1 MSQDWRTEE
10 PRRSSRLETAGARSV
25 ALFLLGIV
33 AFNAPLM
40 AIFSVEARVLGVP
53 LLYLY
58 LFLAWGALIAFVRL
72 AARPG
77 GERAWPEPAPGA
89 APDAAPDAA
98 PGAANE

>member
-10 PRRSSRLETAGARSV
+10 PRRSSRLDTTGARSV

-33 AFNAPLM
+33 ALSPPLM
-40 AIFSVEARVLGVP
+40 SIFSVDTRVLGVP

-58 LFLAWGALIAFVRL
+58 LFLAWGALIALVRL

-77 GERAWPEPAPGA
+77 AEPPRPDTEPE
-89 APDAAPDAA
+89 
-98 PGAANE
+98 

>member
-1 MSQDWRTEE
+1 MSLDWRPEKRMR
-10 PRRSSRLETAGARSV
+10 PSRPGVAGARSV

-40 AIFSVEARVLGVP
+40 AIFSVETRVLGVP

-72 AARPG
+72 AARSG
-77 GERAWPEPAPGA
+77 DE
-89 APDAAPDAA
+89 
-98 PGAANE
+98 

>member
-1 MSQDWRTEE
+1 MQSIYNAAVMSLDWRPEE
-10 PRRSSRLETAGARSV
+10 RMRPSRPGRAGARSV

-40 AIFSVEARVLGVP
+40 AIFSVDTRVLGVP

-58 LFLAWGALIAFVRL
+58 LFLSWGALIAFVRL

-77 GERAWPEPAPGA
+77 GGRAWP
-89 APDAAPDAA
+89 DAAD
-98 PGAANE
+98 E

>member
-1 MSQDWRTEE
+1 MSLNWRPEE
-10 PRRSSRLETAGARSV
+10 RARPSRPGRAGARSV

-40 AIFSVEARVLGVP
+40 AIFSVDTRVLGVP

-77 GERAWPEPAPGA
+77 GERAR
-89 APDAAPDAA
+89 PDAA
-98 PGAANE
+98 NE

>member
-1 MSQDWRTEE
+1 M
-10 PRRSSRLETAGARSV
+10 AGARSV

-40 AIFSVEARVLGVP
+40 AIFSVDTRILGVP

-58 LFLAWGALIAFVRL
+58 LFLAWGALIAFARL

-77 GERAWPEPAPGA
+77 GVRAWP
-89 APDAAPDAA
+89 DA
-98 PGAANE
+98 GNE

>member
-1 MSQDWRTEE
+1 MQSIYNAAVMSLDWRPEE
-10 PRRSSRLETAGARSV
+10 RMRPSRPGMAGARSV

-40 AIFSVEARVLGVP
+40 AIFSVDMRVLGVP

-58 LFLAWGALIAFVRL
+58 LFLTWGALIAFVRL

-77 GERAWPEPAPGA
+77 GERAWP
-89 APDAAPDAA
+89 DD
-98 PGAANE
+98 ANE

>member
-1 MSQDWRTEE
+1 M
-10 PRRSSRLETAGARSV
+10 AGARSV

-40 AIFSVEARVLGVP
+40 AIFSVDTRVLGVP

-72 AARPG
+72 AARSG
-77 GERAWPEPAPGA
+77 ARAWPYA
-89 APDAAPDAA
+89 AD
-98 PGAANE
+98 E

>member
-1 MSQDWRTEE
+1 MSQHWRTEE

-33 AFNAPLM
+33 ALNPPLM
-40 AIFSVEARVLGVP
+40 SIFSVDMRVLGVP

-58 LFLAWGALIAFVRL
+58 LFLAWGALIALVRL

-77 GERAWPEPAPGA
+77 SEPPR
-89 APDAAPDAA
+89 PDAAQ
-98 PGAANE
+98 E

>member
-1 MSQDWRTEE
+1 MNLDWRAEKRMR
-10 PRRSSRLETAGARSV
+10 PSRPGMTGARSV

-40 AIFSVEARVLGVP
+40 AIFSVDTRVLGVP

-77 GERAWPEPAPGA
+77 GARAWP
-89 APDAAPDAA
+89 DAAD
-98 PGAANE
+98 E

>member
-1 MSQDWRTEE
+1 MSLDWRPEE
-10 PRRSSRLETAGARSV
+10 RMRPSRPGRAGARSV

-40 AIFSVEARVLGVP
+40 AIFSVDTRILGVP

-58 LFLAWGALIAFVRL
+58 LFLAWGALIAFVSL

-77 GERAWPEPAPGA
+77 GARVARRRRRVIPKVADNDP
-89 APDAAPDAA
+89 
-98 PGAANE
+98 

>member
-1 MSQDWRTEE
+1 M
-10 PRRSSRLETAGARSV
+10 

-58 LFLAWGALIAFVRL
+58 LFLAWGALIAFIGL

-77 GERAWPEPAPGA
+77 AERAWPEPAPGA

-98 PGAANE
+98 NE

>member
-1 MSQDWRTEE
+1 MSLDWRPEE
-10 PRRSSRLETAGARSV
+10 RMRPSRPGTAGARSV

-40 AIFSVEARVLGVP
+40 AIFSVDTRVLGVP

-77 GERAWPEPAPGA
+77 GERAWP
-89 APDAAPDAA
+89 D
-98 PGAANE
+98 AANE

>member
-1 MSQDWRTEE
+1 MSLDGRPEE
-10 PRRSSRLETAGARSV
+10 RMRPSRPGMAGARSV

-40 AIFSVEARVLGVP
+40 AIFSVDLRVLGIP

-77 GERAWPEPAPGA
+77 GARAWP
-89 APDAAPDAA
+89 DAAD
-98 PGAANE
+98 E